1 MQEEKEEEFIDLDD
15 YEDINLVAVAF
26 VITALVVGMG
36 GVLLLTT
43 L

>member
-1 MQEEKEEEFIDLDD
+1 MQEEKEEEFIDLDE
-15 YEDINLVAVAF
+15 YENINLVAVAL
-26 VITALVVGMG
+26 VITTLVVGMG